1 MITKDEALA
10 DLREIFPVGTEVR
23 TILRHASRSGM
34 TRAISVISPGLRD
47 VSYLVSR
54 VTGFKMDPKHEGLK
68 VGGCG
73 MDMGYHVVY
82 SLSRALYRDA
92 GYALRH
98 RWLWPAGSGP
108 QALPHH
114 ATRRRVA

>member
-10 DLREIFPVGTEVR
+10 DLREIFPVDTEVR

-34 TRAISVISPGLRD
+34 TRTISVISPGLRD

-68 VGGCG
+68 VGGFEPVRCPLAPFPLG
-73 MDMGYHVVY
+73 AFFYHF
-82 SLSRALYRDA
+82 R
-92 GYALRH
+92 
-98 RWLWPAGSGP
+98 
-108 QALPHH
+108 
-114 ATRRRVA
+114 